1 MTYTEPLL
9 YSLLLGLCLS
19 VLWGIASWLKWQHMK
34 SGTILPTG
42 SFTEHRGG
50 TVGYIINVVCIGIT
64 LSFMSELGWWLILS
78 IAIFLFIGGWIATL
92 IERKLYCNQFQ
103 LDTIVYA
110 AKEYSRLSN
119 AEGAAEILTDVAPKW
134 WIKLMPSDWQR
145 ELRGKL
151 KQILLPEN
159 HDNEEKIR

>member
-1 MTYTEPLL
+1 
-9 YSLLLGLCLS
+9 
-19 VLWGIASWLKWQHMK
+19 MK

-42 SFTEHRGG
+42 SFTEHHGG
-50 TVGYIINVVCIGIT
+50 AVGYIINAVCIGTT
-64 LSFMSELGWWLILS
+64 LSFWSGLGWWLILT
-78 IAIFLFIGGWIATL
+78 IAMFLFLGGWIATL

-119 AEGAAEILTDVAPKW
+119 TESAAEILIDVAPKW
-134 WIKLMPSDWQR
+134 WIKLMPSGWQK

-151 KQILLPEN
+151 EQVLLPEN
-159 HDNEEKIR
+159 HDSGRKIG